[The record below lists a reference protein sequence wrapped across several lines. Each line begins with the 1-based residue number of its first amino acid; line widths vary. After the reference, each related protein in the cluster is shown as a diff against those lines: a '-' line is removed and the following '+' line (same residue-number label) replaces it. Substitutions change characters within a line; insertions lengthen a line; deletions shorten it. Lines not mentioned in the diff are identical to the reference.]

1 MVTTFLFS
9 RVTGLR
15 DVTVSFKQTDLCL
28 HVTDFNV
35 PQQERI
41 PCYEEVLLAQGD
53 SYSHVQTRRNKRIRE
68 RAHIEALFMK
78 GNRPLT
84 ETQKAIGQTFC
95 LRWVD

>member
-1 MVTTFLFS
+1 MTTFLFS

-53 SYSHVQTRRNKRIRE
+53 SYTHTYRRDETNVSGRE
-68 RAHIEALFMK
+68 PI
-78 GNRPLT
+78 
-84 ETQKAIGQTFC
+84 
-95 LRWVD
+95 

>member
-1 MVTTFLFS
+1 MTTFLFS

-15 DVTVSFKQTDLCL
+15 DVNVSFKKTDLCL

-53 SYSHVQTRRNKRIRE
+53 SYSYIQTRRNKRLV
-68 RAHIEALFMK
+68 AVFMK

-84 ETQKAIGQTFC
+84 ETQKVIGQTFC
-95 LRWVD
+95 LCWVD